1 MQTSRRELGGASSIL
16 YMRHGERQDM
26 ADSNWVNTAP
36 RPWDPP
42 LSSFGLKQASQRGTE
57 LLNSGT
63 NITAVVA
70 SPFTRCI
77 QTAVEVC
84 QLSVCIVHQVMS
96 LCFDHVARNSQL

>member
-1 MQTSRRELGGASSIL
+1 ML

-42 LSSFGLKQASQRGTE
+42 LSTFGLKQAAQRGTA
-57 LLNSGT
+57 LLDSGVA
-63 NITAVVA
+63 ITAVVA

-77 QTAVEVC
+77 QTAVEVLHC
-84 QLSVCIVHQVMS
+84 SSCFLLVH
-96 LCFDHVARNSQL
+96 L